1 MPIKVLISWSRY
13 MRSIGC
19 LISQTL
25 TVSSQRNP
33 TRVHSST
40 LNQSFDSPTGD
51 GELEYDEFV
60 ERILKRPSQPHVD
73 VRHWKRQLQLA
84 LAEDGEGKTLR
95 AVFGEWDRSGT
106 KRLSMNELK
115 RGMLALPVFKRLKL
129 RETDVEA
136 MFMQADTRQ
145 DGYITREQFVNYFS
159 GEREGMTL
167 SAHLPPA
174 VLLQQ
179 NKPWAVSSSH
189 AVEAAVKSAA
199 REGRLEYTVL
209 TIDPMQR
216 IRDRL
221 FEKRVTATEAFRA
234 FDADRDGFVSR
245 DDFIAGCTGSSH
257 TVFNSLK
264 DMKDLGLSGLVCSS
278 LFDAIDGSSRG
289 FVDLPAW
296 QRALTEPPVK
306 RGYEAGVVAAVH
318 DLLDTGRF
326 SVDTLFAEW
335 NASKDGRLTTA
346 QFCSGCRRARVQ
358 VPLAHLVELFR
369 QMDTQDRGSISLPA
383 FKQRF
388 AFPVPP
394 WDWEERAA
402 DSLGRMLFEA
412 TGAQT
417 VGEIGRTLVQQT
429 RRAAQRYLTLDSFQL
444 AVEGVVG
451 TDRLSSLRL
460 RPQQWPALF
469 GFLDTGHAA
478 GTSGDGQLGEDD
490 LERWLGH
497 LAPVPRILAE
507 IGVRR
512 HTPVKKTNK

>member
-1 MPIKVLISWSRY
+1 MLSIL
-13 MRSIGC
+13 RSDF
-19 LISQTL
+19 LA
-25 TVSSQRNP
+25 
-33 TRVHSST
+33 
-40 LNQSFDSPTGD
+40 GD

-73 VRHWKRQLQLA
+73 VRHWKRQLQLV

-95 AVFGEWDRSGT
+95 AAFTEWDRSGT

-115 RGMLALPVFKRLKL
+115 RGMLAMPVFKRLKL

-136 MFMQADTRQ
+136 MFMQADTKQ
-145 DGYITREQFVNYFS
+145 DGYITREQFINYFS

-167 SAHLPPA
+167 SAHLPPSF
-174 VLLQQ
+174 LLQQ
-179 NKPWAVSSSH
+179 NKPWAVDSKH
-189 AVEAAVKSAA
+189 AVEVAVKSAA

-216 IRDRL
+216 LRDRL
-221 FEKRVTATEAFRA
+221 FEKRVTSTEAFRA

-257 TVFNSLK
+257 TVFNCLK

-296 QRALTEPPVK
+296 QRALTEPAVK
-306 RGYEAGVVAAVH
+306 RGYEAGVVATIH
-318 DLLDTGRF
+318 DLLDTRRF
-326 SVDTLFAEW
+326 SVDTLFSEW

-358 VPLAHLVELFR
+358 VPLAHLVEMFR
-369 QMDTQDRGSISLPA
+369 QMDTQDCGAISLQA
-383 FKQRF
+383 FTKRF

-417 VGEIGRTLVQQT
+417 VSEVGLALVQQT
-429 RRAAQRYLTLDSFQL
+429 NRETHQHLTLDSFKQAL
-444 AVEGVVG
+444 EGVIG

-460 RPQQWPALF
+460 RPQQWPLLF
-469 GFLDTGHAA
+469 KFLDTGNAI
-478 GTSGDGQLGEDD
+478 DGKLAEDD

-507 IGVRR
+507 IGVRK
-512 HTPVKKTNK
+512 HTPMQTSDECLSLAFLLQ